1 MFQLRKAISKAMT
14 QVSGM
19 PKTLSSMLLSPTV
32 GQGEHATAMQ
42 FDALEPR
49 TLMAVNVLQALPDL
63 VIDRNQPAETVNLN
77 GRYDNPDLNGT
88 IARFNTTLGQ
98 INVLLY
104 DQAGPGITRTT
115 PITVTNFLQYITAG
129 RYNDQIIH
137 RSVPGFIIQGGGF
150 SLPTDIGEAPAAIT
164 TFAQIQNEAGNSN
177 IRGTIAMAKLG
188 GSVNSAT
195 SQWFFNLANNA
206 GNLDNQN
213 GGFTAFGRVILGL
226 NVMDALA
233 NVPTFNFGG
242 AFTDLPLRNYE
253 NGQVDPTTPE
263 NYLDIDITTIPELTY
278 TVTSTNSTLVNATI
292 NGTDLNLSYGANASG
307 SATVTV
313 RATSA
318 DGSFTEDAFIV
329 RINAA
334 PVIANLNPSAP
345 NVGRNSPFSLS
356 LGSATDDAG
365 ISKVDFYRDTNGNNA
380 LDIGVDTLVG
390 TDTSPDGGWSITTD
404 TNGLQL
410 GTQRYF
416 AVATDTNNLASQTIT
431 NTINIVNAAPIIS
444 AFTVTPNPAEG
455 RVPITLNA
463 TATDSDGAVAFVRFF
478 LDSNRNGIFDAN
490 TDTLIAED
498 NNSSDGFS
506 TVVDTANTNF
516 GESRYFAIATD
527 AEGQVGATI
536 SVVSVINSPFSV
548 GNLTPSSDTI
558 LRNQQLTLTASN
570 IFIPAGKKI
579 KTVEFYID
587 TNGNG
592 TFDNEDKRIGS
603 SSVRNGVASIKKS
616 TRGMPEGDVKFFT
629 RVKDNLNEWSPAT
642 STTVNILNNAPTVKS
657 MRVTPTLVKNPN
669 DNITMTISGGKDV
682 DGKIVEVRYYRDTAT
697 GESAA
702 DGILNTE
709 TDALLGIV
717 TSPTGSFRLVLP
729 STDFAPGIGRV
740 FAVAYDTSGAASG
753 VVTNTFRKNAP
764 PVIETLTATPLP
776 GNSNT
781 SIFSLAAA
789 GVGDSDGTIRSV
801 EFFFDFNGN
810 STLDARGDKSVGRG
824 KLLGGV
830 WFLDARLRNL
840 NPGEYT
846 LFARAQDNSGGYS
859 AASPIRVT
867 VV

>member
-1 MFQLRKAISKAMT
+1 MYQMRKTISKAMT
-14 QVSGM
+14 YVCGM
-19 PKTLSSMLLSPTV
+19 PKTLSSMFSNHIDAR
-32 GQGEHATAMQ
+32 GHKTAALQ
-42 FDALEPR
+42 VDALESR
-49 TLMAVNVLQALPDL
+49 AMMTVNVVNALPDL
-63 VIDRNQPAETVNLN
+63 VIERNQPAQVVNLN

-104 DQAGPGITRTT
+104 DQTGPGITRTT

-150 SLPTDIGEAPAAIT
+150 SLPTAVGEAPAAIT
-164 TFAQIQNEAGNSN
+164 TFPQIQNEAGNSN
-177 IRGTIAMAKLG
+177 IRGTIAMAKQAN
-188 GSVNSAT
+188 SVNSAT
-195 SQWFFNLANNA
+195 GQWFFNLANNA

-213 GGFTAFGRVILGL
+213 GGFTAFGRVVLGL

-253 NGQVDPTTPE
+253 NGQLDPTTPS
-263 NYLDIDITTIPELTY
+263 NYLDIDITTIPEITY
-278 TVTSTNSTLVNATI
+278 TVISSNSTLVTAAI
-292 NGTDLNLSYGANASG
+292 NGTNLNLSYGANASG

-318 DGSFTEDAFIV
+318 DGTFTDDAFVV

-334 PVIANLNPSAP
+334 PVIGNLNPSAP
-345 NVGRNSPFSLS
+345 NIGRNSPFTLS
-356 LGSATDDAG
+356 LGTATDDAG
-365 ISKVDFYRDTNGNNA
+365 ISKVDFYRDTNANNA
-380 LDIGVDTLVG
+380 LDIGIDTLVG
-390 TDTSPDGGWSITTD
+390 TDTSADGGWSVATD

-416 AVATDTNNLASQTIT
+416 AVATDTNNVVSETIT
-431 NTINIVNAAPIIS
+431 NTINIVNAAPVIS

-463 TATDSDGAVAFVRFF
+463 TAADSDGAVAFVRFY
-478 LDSNRNGIFDAN
+478 LDSNRNGVFDAS

-498 NNSSDGFS
+498 NNSSDGFA
-506 TVVDTANTNF
+506 TVIDTTNTNF
-516 GESRYFAIATD
+516 GESRYFAVATD
-527 AEGQVGATI
+527 SEGQVGATS

-548 GNLTPSSDTI
+548 GSFTSSPETI

-570 IFIPAGKKI
+570 IFIPAGKKV
-579 KTVEFYID
+579 KSVEFYFD

-592 TFDNEDKRIGS
+592 NYDASDKRIGTS
-603 SSVRNGVASIKKS
+603 SLRNGVATLKTS
-616 TRGMPEGDVKFFT
+616 TRGLPVGEVKYFT
-629 RVKDNLNEWSPAT
+629 RVKDNLNEFSPAT
-642 STTVNILNNAPTVKS
+642 STTVTILNNAPTVKS
-657 MRVTPTLVKNPN
+657 MRVSPTTVKNPT
-669 DNITMTISGGKDV
+669 DPITLSISGSKDL

-697 GESAA
+697 GESAT
-702 DGILNTE
+702 DGVLNTE
-709 TDALLGIV
+709 TDALLGTV
-717 TSPTGSFRLVLP
+717 TTPAGSFRLVIP

-740 FAVAYDTSGAASG
+740 FAVAYDTNGAASN

-776 GNSNT
+776 GNAT
-781 SIFSLAAA
+781 TAIFSLAAS

-801 EFFFDFNGN
+801 EFFLDFNGN

-824 KLLGGV
+824 KLLGGI
-830 WFLDARLRNL
+830 WFVDARLRNL
-840 NPGEYT
+840 TPGEYT
-846 LFARAQDNSGGYS
+846 LFARAQDNTGGYS
-859 AASPIRVT
+859 AASSVRV
-867 VV
+867 VVA